1 LRLRATAFFVL
12 FFKDKTVTIH
22 TLSLAVPAM
31 QQQAIRAFAQMK
43 TLAQIDHVFQLVSK
57 LASLSDDL
65 DPVSAA
71 LYETTLER
79 RAEILKAREE
89 KSPPPRSYFPNRPKS
104 DKSRSEAATG
114 KRDPERWARKRR
126 LGDMAALPP
135 HARGLF
141 TEGERSV
148 LYIVAADVR
157 QYGSCRCTNKEIGDR
172 AGVKITTTRNALRKA
187 RQHGLIH
194 IQHREQW
201 RGKNLA
207 NVVTLA
213 CKRWLAW
220 LAKFRPKLGFNF
232 QRQGRSDSSFKGVK
246 KPMSSETFSKI
257 KQNGQPKSYPK
268 YGPTGGL
275 QPFAGRKPYSG

>member
-1 LRLRATAFFVL
+1 M
-12 FFKDKTVTIH
+12 TIH

-43 TLAQIDHVFQLVSK
+43 TLAQVDQVFELVSK
-57 LASLSDDL
+57 LTSLSEEL

-79 RAEILKAREE
+79 RAELLRAKEE
-89 KSPPPRSYFPNRPKS
+89 KTPPPRSYFPVRPKS
-104 DKSRSEAATG
+104 TKSRSEAATG

-135 HARGLF
+135 HMRDQF

-157 QYGSCRCTNKEIGDR
+157 RYGSCRCTNKEIGDR
-172 AGVKITTTRNALRKA
+172 AGVKLTTTRNALRKA
-187 RQHGLIH
+187 RQYGLIN

-207 NVVTLA
+207 NIVTLV

-220 LAKFRPKLGFNF
+220 LAKFRPNLGFHYQGCSQDNF
-232 QRQGRSDSSFKGVK
+232 KNKGVK
-246 KPMSSETFSKI
+246 KPTSSETYSKI
-257 KQNGQPKSYPK
+257 KQNGQPILYSKR
-268 YGPTGGL
+268 GPMGGF
-275 QPFAGRKPYSG
+275 QPFASRKPSLE